1 MYKVFV
7 VDDEPSVIEGLKI
20 MVPWNELGYELCGEA
35 SNAQQALARIK
46 ELRPHL
52 LISDIRMPQQSG
64 LVLINDAR
72 RLDFDMEVIILS
84 GYSDF
89 SYVQEAMRNQ
99 VFDYLLK
106 PLDREELIRVL
117 EKIRKK
123 LDDTFLVKYGF
134 TLEDIE
140 EFKAGRYMREDGN
153 EHSGAGDR
161 KGTGMKKYL
170 DNDFD
175 EELNIAIRQMDYP
188 EAKKVVDRLFEL
200 IRSNDISQTEMRLI
214 VNSCIYNILHTA
226 YERNVRLNTVW
237 QAEKSGEWTWE
248 EAYRNI
254 DAVLSETIEIM
265 LEDRRRISHGYLYDV
280 KEYIENH
287 YNMELSVSN
296 LAEMYYLEA
305 GYLGEAFIKQFGCSI
320 NEYQHRLRIK
330 KAIELIK
337 TTDMKLSEISSTV
350 GYNNYN
356 NFFVRFEKITSKKP
370 TDFDDRGNVHSR

>member
-117 EKIRKK
+117 
-123 LDDTFLVKYGF
+123 
-134 TLEDIE
+134 
-140 EFKAGRYMREDGN
+140 
-153 EHSGAGDR
+153 DR
-161 KGTGMKKYL
+161 KS
-170 DNDFD
+170 
-175 EELNIAIRQMDYP
+175 
-188 EAKKVVDRLFEL
+188 VV
-200 IRSNDISQTEMRLI
+200 
-214 VNSCIYNILHTA
+214 
-226 YERNVRLNTVW
+226 
-237 QAEKSGEWTWE
+237 
-248 EAYRNI
+248 
-254 DAVLSETIEIM
+254 
-265 LEDRRRISHGYLYDV
+265 
-280 KEYIENH
+280 
-287 YNMELSVSN
+287 
-296 LAEMYYLEA
+296 
-305 GYLGEAFIKQFGCSI
+305 
-320 NEYQHRLRIK
+320 
-330 KAIELIK
+330 
-337 TTDMKLSEISSTV
+337 
-350 GYNNYN
+350 
-356 NFFVRFEKITSKKP
+356 
-370 TDFDDRGNVHSR
+370 